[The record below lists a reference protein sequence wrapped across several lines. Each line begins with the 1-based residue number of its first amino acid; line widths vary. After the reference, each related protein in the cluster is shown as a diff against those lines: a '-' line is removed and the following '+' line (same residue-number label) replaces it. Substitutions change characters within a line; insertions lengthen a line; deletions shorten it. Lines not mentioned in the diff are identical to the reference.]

1 MHQIPRSFKQT
12 WYTPPPG
19 YPESPHPISTK
30 IKATHHSANSLRRSI
45 LDQSRRQ
52 RIPAAQTPHA
62 AGTVATHMPGALC
75 IPEAGT
81 DAVHPDR
88 FSSPAVDMSGALCIP
103 AAEATHAAGIAGVQ
117 RTAGMAGTTMAPCTA
132 EVGAS
137 ARTDEGRK
145 VVVGMAGF
153 GTA

>member
-1 MHQIPRSFKQT
+1 
-12 WYTPPPG
+12 
-19 YPESPHPISTK
+19 
-30 IKATHHSANSLRRSI
+30 
-45 LDQSRRQ
+45 
-52 RIPAAQTPHA
+52 
-62 AGTVATHMPGALC
+62 MPGALC

-81 DAVHPDR
+81 AAVHPGR
-88 FSSPAVDMSGALCIP
+88 FSSPAVDMSEALCIP

-137 ARTDEGRK
+137 AFHTDEGRK

-153 GTA
+153 GTAQLGVPGSVVLVAWLVVHD